1 MCKWI
6 SFDNVVIV
14 IVKFFR
20 KYDWVC
26 RDNYVR
32 VYCYILVVYWGMICS
47 FYVVMD
53 KIFVI
58 IVFDFKYNI
67 LRWRYN
73 NDMNIDRKYKSFLVW
88 KEINYLYME
97 FILVLLI
104 YVLGRILVCCVC
116 FLLFVWCVLN

>member
-26 RDNYVR
+26 RDNYIR

-88 KEINYLYME
+88 KEIDYLYME

-116 FLLFVWCVLN
+116 FLLFGWCVLN

>member
-26 RDNYVR
+26 RDNYIR
-32 VYCYILVVYWGMICS
+32 VYCYILVVYWGMVCS

-88 KEINYLYME
+88 KEIDYLYME

>member
-26 RDNYVR
+26 RDNYIR

-67 LRWRYN
+67 LKWRYN
-73 NDMNIDRKYKSFLVW
+73 NDMNIDRKYKNFLVW
-88 KEINYLYME
+88 KEIDYLYME

>member
-67 LRWRYN
+67 LRWSYN
-73 NDMNIDRKYKSFLVW
+73 NDINKDRKYKSFLVW
-88 KEINYLYME
+88 KEIDYLYME

>member
-26 RDNYVR
+26 RDNYIR

-53 KIFVI
+53 KILVI

-88 KEINYLYME
+88 KEIDYLYME

>member
-26 RDNYVR
+26 RDNYIR

-73 NDMNIDRKYKSFLVW
+73 NDMNIDKKYKSFLVW
-88 KEINYLYME
+88 KEIDYLYME

>member
-26 RDNYVR
+26 RDNYIR
-32 VYCYILVVYWGMICS
+32 VYCYILVVHWGMICS

-88 KEINYLYME
+88 KEIDYLYME

>member
-26 RDNYVR
+26 RDNYIR

-47 FYVVMD
+47 FYVVID

-88 KEINYLYME
+88 KEIDYLYME

>member
-26 RDNYVR
+26 RDNYIR

-116 FLLFVWCVLN
+116 FLLFGWCVLN

>member
-26 RDNYVR
+26 RDNYIR

-88 KEINYLYME
+88 KEIDYLYME

>member
-26 RDNYVR
+26 RDNYIR

-73 NDMNIDRKYKSFLVW
+73 NDMNIDRKYKNFLVW
-88 KEINYLYME
+88 KEIDYLYME

>member
-26 RDNYVR
+26 RDNYIR

-73 NDMNIDRKYKSFLVW
+73 NDMNINRKYKSFLVW
-88 KEINYLYME
+88 KEIDYLYME

>member
-26 RDNYVR
+26 RDNYIR

-73 NDMNIDRKYKSFLVW
+73 YDMNIDRKYKSFLVW
-88 KEINYLYME
+88 KEIDYLYME

>member
-26 RDNYVR
+26 RDNYIR

-88 KEINYLYME
+88 KEIDYLYME

-104 YVLGRILVCCVC
+104 CVLGRILVCCVC

>member
-88 KEINYLYME
+88 KEIDYLYME

>member
-26 RDNYVR
+26 RDNYIR

-73 NDMNIDRKYKSFLVW
+73 NDMNIDRIYKSFLVW
-88 KEINYLYME
+88 KEIDYLYME

>member
-26 RDNYVR
+26 RDNYIR

-88 KEINYLYME
+88 KEIE

>member
-26 RDNYVR
+26 RDNYIR

-73 NDMNIDRKYKSFLVW
+73 NDMNIDRRYKSFLVW
-88 KEINYLYME
+88 KEIDYLYME

>member
-26 RDNYVR
+26 RDNYIR

-73 NDMNIDRKYKSFLVW
+73 NDMNIDRKYMSFLVW
-88 KEINYLYME
+88 KEIDYLYME

>member
-26 RDNYVR
+26 RDNYIR

-67 LRWRYN
+67 LRWSYN
-73 NDMNIDRKYKSFLVW
+73 NDINIDRKYKSFLVW
-88 KEINYLYME
+88 KEIDYLYME

>member
-26 RDNYVR
+26 RDNYIR

-88 KEINYLYME
+88 KEIDYLYME

-116 FLLFVWCVLN
+116 FLLFVCCVLN

>member
-1 MCKWI
+1 MCKWV

-26 RDNYVR
+26 RDNYIR

-88 KEINYLYME
+88 KEIDYLYME

>member
-26 RDNYVR
+26 RDDYVR

-67 LRWRYN
+67 LRWSYK
-73 NDMNIDRKYKSFLVW
+73 NDMNIDRKYKKFLV
-88 KEINYLYME
+88 
-97 FILVLLI
+97 
-104 YVLGRILVCCVC
+104 
-116 FLLFVWCVLN
+116 

>member
-26 RDNYVR
+26 RDNYIR

-88 KEINYLYME
+88 KEIDYLYMV

>member
-26 RDNYVR
+26 RDNYIR

-88 KEINYLYME
+88 KEIDYLYIE